1 MLPILLSTIDNY
13 EDQLVFEEIYTKYK
27 AASMRRALKML
38 NGKQFDAEDAFQK
51 AWIQISQNLHKLKSH
66 DEAAISTYIMKTIE
80 FKVIDV
86 VNENNEYRKYLEPAE
101 VNPKEYISDDRN
113 LINTSFKKTIAACLA
128 IIIFS
133 GAIMGCNKIREPIV
147 EFFMGVY
154 EKFTEFFFGMEDKET
169 ASKVIEEV
177 HMPTYVPEG
186 YKLEEPTILTNNNHE
201 AKTIWSNAS
210 GTKIILFQSS
220 FGATTLIDTENATT
234 IIINDDIKVSIVT
247 KGNELYVFWNTGKY
261 AYSLIVCDISQ
272 DEIIKI
278 IKSIK

>member
-1 MLPILLSTIDNY
+1 MTDLELGRSKLQQALLEISKNY
-13 EDQLVFEEIYTKYK
+13 LESLELAPEEDISFSPKLEFRMARLLK
-27 AASMRRALKML
+27 AKR
-38 NGKQFDAEDAFQK
+38 
-51 AWIQISQNLHKLKSH
+51 KSH
-66 DEAAISTYIMKTIE
+66 
-80 FKVIDV
+80 
-86 VNENNEYRKYLEPAE
+86 
-101 VNPKEYISDDRN
+101 RN

-128 IIIFS
+128 IIIFA
-133 GAIMGCNKIREPIV
+133 GAIIGCNKIREPIV
-147 EFFMGVY
+147 EFFTGVY